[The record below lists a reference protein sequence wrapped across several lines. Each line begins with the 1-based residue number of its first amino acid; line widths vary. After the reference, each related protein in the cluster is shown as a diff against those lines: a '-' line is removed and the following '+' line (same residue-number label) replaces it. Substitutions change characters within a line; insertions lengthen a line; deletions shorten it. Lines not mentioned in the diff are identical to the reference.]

1 MIPSIFSDS
10 LHIIL
15 SFKVEMII
23 VNQIPLQR
31 RVIVSG
37 LEIVEAGFAVIIIA
51 PVTDGIQ
58 QGWVDNEPVQS
69 SRKLSCENI

>member
-51 PVTDGIQ
+51 PVTDRIQ